1 MSRAAWPALL
11 AGAVLLSGC
20 ASSVGGLP
28 VQWRADGP
36 PVVTAPPGD
45 CPALDGAYDSTGQ
58 AQGDETK
65 TATLQSVLGRELGL
79 TRLLAVNAEPAATV
93 TIARAAGD
101 DAWLVSDAHGE
112 VRLAADGAP
121 APLDPDWSAHGSR
134 VAGCANGRLWIGL
147 SAVRTQY
154 ETMTETRAL
163 GVLSV
168 GPDGGLIIQTRT
180 ERRHHAFLPWPS
192 VQRSAIRYDFPAIT
206 APASPAAGRRLSP
219 PPSA

>member
-11 AGAVLLSGC
+11 ASAVLLSGC

-36 PVVTAPPGD
+36 PVVTAPSGD
-45 CPALDGAYDSTGQ
+45 CPPLDGAYDSTGQ

-65 TATLQSVLGRELGL
+65 AATLQSVLGRELGL

-93 TIARAAGD
+93 TITRAATG
-101 DAWLVSDAHGE
+101 DAWLLSDAHGE

-147 SAVRTQY
+147 STVRTQY
-154 ETMTETRAL
+154 ETRTETRAL

-180 ERRHHAFLPWPS
+180 ERRHYTFLPWPS

-206 APASPAAGRRLSP
+206 APASPTAGRRLSP

>member
-1 MSRAAWPALL
+1 VSRAAWPALL

-58 AQGDETK
+58 AQGETK

-79 TRLLAVNAEPAATV
+79 TRLLAVKAEPAATV

-101 DAWLVSDAHGE
+101 DAWLVSDVNGE
-112 VRLAADGAP
+112 VRLAADRAP
-121 APLDPDWSAHGSR
+121 ASLDPDWSAHGSR

-147 SAVRTQY
+147 STVRTQY
-154 ETMTETRAL
+154 EAMTETRAL

-180 ERRHHAFLPWPS
+180 ERRHQAFLPWPS

-206 APASPAAGRRLSP
+206 APASPAAGRP
-219 PPSA
+219 